1 MRHPYYNY
9 DKVLSYNG
17 TYNFLVGARGLG
29 KTYGA
34 VRNAIRAGIK
44 RGDEFIYLRRYKSE
58 LSTARNTFFAALEPE
73 FPEYDFRAAGPF
85 AQYAPVTTRDEKKR
99 EWTTIGYFVALS
111 TSQTQK
117 SVSFPKVK
125 TIIFDEFIIEKGAL
139 HYLPDEAIVL
149 NNFYSTVDRGTDKT
163 RVFFLANSVSIMNP
177 YFLEYDIVPDENK
190 EFVIKHDGFIVCHFP
205 ESSAYQSSIF
215 ETKFGKFIKGTE
227 YADYA
232 VGNTFSDN
240 HESLLSQKD
249 PRSKYRYTL
258 ETHKGTFSVWHN
270 ASNDEYHVQSK
281 LPKQQIKFTLIAEK
295 MSEDKTLVTFQD
307 RGMSYLRGAFRAGRV
322 TFDKP
327 VTRNAFTEI
336 FKR

>member
-17 TYNFLVGARGLG
+17 TYNYLVGARGLG

-34 VRNAIRAGIK
+34 VKRAIKSGITK
-44 RGDEFIYLRRYKSE
+44 GDQFIYVRRYKSE
-58 LSTARNTFFAALEPE
+58 LTTARNTFFAALEHE
-73 FPEYDFRAAGPF
+73 FPAQDFRVNGPF
-85 AQYAPVTTRDEKKR
+85 AQYAPIETRGEKKR
-99 EWTTIGYFVALS
+99 EWFTIGYFVALS

-125 TIIFDEFIIEKGAL
+125 TIIFDEFIIEKGAI
-139 HYLPDEAIVL
+139 HYLPDEATVF

-163 RVFFLANSVSIMNP
+163 KVFFLANSVSIMNP
-177 YFLEYDIVPDENK
+177 YFLEYEIVPDSGS
-190 EFVIKHDGFIVCHFP
+190 EFIVKHDGFIVCHFP
-205 ESSAYQSSIF
+205 ESEAFASSIYQ
-215 ETKFGKFIKGTE
+215 TKFGKFIKGTE
-227 YADYA
+227 YGDYA

-240 HESLLSQKD
+240 HENLLSQKD
-249 PRSKYRYTL
+249 YRARYTYSL
-258 ETHKGTFSVWHN
+258 ETAKGTFSVWHN
-270 ASNDEYHVQSK
+270 SINDEYHVQAK
-281 LPKQQIKFTLIAEK
+281 LPKQQVMLTLIAEK
-295 MSEDKTLVTFQD
+295 MSETKTLVTFQD
-307 RGMSYLRGAFRAGRV
+307 RGMAYLRSAFRGGRV